1 MHKLNLL
8 FLILFISIIS
18 MIRLS
23 PAAYAN
29 PFTDGTGQQM
39 TPRAGTENS
48 SEAVDGTVFRRVSGI
63 FPAQVQRSFNRQ
75 LSELMDGGTEAG
87 FLTMFLIAAI
97 ALGYGMVHAALPGH
111 RKTLLLAYFIGSDS
125 RPRHAVIAGIS
136 TALLHSFAAAV
147 VVLVA
152 WFFLNVSITA
162 AVGSTTVVIQRI
174 TALAAIAIGF
184 VMLWPK
190 IRLIKTPGDHHS
202 SHAHDENCSCNRPPG
217 RIARW
222 VGQGR
227 MLPAIVL
234 SSTFPCPGSS
244 MILLF
249 ALAVGN
255 LAVGLLAISMFAF
268 GMAITLVTVCLLA
281 VTGKHHLFEHVGG
294 RFGNV
299 LHHGIEIVAAVA
311 IILFGIFWM
320 WSGPVY

>member
-1 MHKLNLL
+1 MYR
-8 FLILFISIIS
+8 LILPFLFVSLFSFILI
-18 MIRLS
+18 S
-23 PAAYAN
+23 PAVYAN

-39 TPRAGTENS
+39 SPRTGADTS
-48 SEAVDGTVFRRVSGI
+48 SETVDGAVFRRVSGI
-63 FPAQVQRSFNRQ
+63 FPAQLQRSFNRQ
-75 LSELMDGGTEAG
+75 LAELMDGGTDAG
-87 FLTMFLIAAI
+87 LFTILLIAVI

-125 RPRHAVIAGIS
+125 KPRHAVIAGIT
-136 TALLHSFAAAV
+136 TAFLHSFAAAA
-147 VVLVA
+147 VVLIA
-152 WFFLNVSITA
+152 WFFLNISISA
-162 AVGSTTVVIQRI
+162 AVGSATVVIQRI
-174 TALAAIAIGF
+174 TALAAITIGF
-184 VMLWPK
+184 LMLWPK
-190 IRLIKTPGDHHS
+190 LRMFNTSGHDHG
-202 SHAHDENCSCNRPPG
+202 SHDHDENCSCNRPPG

-222 VGQGR
+222 IGQGR

-234 SSTFPCPGSS
+234 SSTFPCPGST

-255 LAVGLLAISMFAF
+255 LFVGLLAIGMFAL

-281 VTGKHHLFEHVGG
+281 VNGKHHFFAHVGG
-294 RFGNV
+294 RFGQI